1 MLCSRSLINT
11 VREWLDISPT
21 DAEDY
26 GCQGHWSKGELMF
39 GRTKGII
46 GLDIGSHAVK
56 LVVMK
61 PQRGDNPYQ
70 LTHFG
75 VAELPSE
82 SIVEGAVVRPSDVAQ
97 VIRDLLVNNKIKGSR
112 IAIAVSGHAV
122 IVRRVTMPRMAE
134 EELRESIVWEVEEY
148 IPFDVDDVNL
158 DFAILDENEEA
169 NEMDVVLVAAKR
181 DRIAEFVA
189 VIEEAGRDSVIVD
202 VDAFALQ
209 NAFELN
215 YPERQHEDVALLNIG
230 ASVINAAVL
239 EEGHPVFWR
248 DITLGVRQYVAALQR
263 EFMLDYFDAE
273 EVLRKAGSAASDEH
287 DQVDTELGGWEG
299 NEGNEGNEYSYD
311 DAGAEDTVP
320 DGAPSANGDDD
331 AVGGIRDASRDPRV
345 QEVVGEVSERLITEI
360 KKTFDFYHAQSMHE
374 RFDAIFLAGGGAH
387 VADLTAR
394 LEQRLG
400 TPVELLDPLRRVS
413 IPTKS
418 FDPEYVRAMAP
429 QAAVA
434 VGLAMRGEG

>member
-1 MLCSRSLINT
+1 
-11 VREWLDISPT
+11 
-21 DAEDY
+21 
-26 GCQGHWSKGELMF
+26 MF

-56 LVVMK
+56 LVAMK

-82 SIVEGAVVRPSDVAQ
+82 SIVEGAVVRPGDVAQ
-97 VIRDLLVNNKIKGSR
+97 AIRDLLVNNKIKGSR
-112 IAIAVSGHAV
+112 IATAVSGHAV
-122 IVRRVTMPRMAE
+122 IVRRVTMPRME
-134 EELRESIVWEVEEY
+134 EDELRESIVWEAEEY

-181 DRIAEFVA
+181 DRIDEFLA
-189 VIEEAGRDSVIVD
+189 VIEEAGRHAVVVD
-202 VDAFALQ
+202 VDAFAMQ
-209 NAFELN
+209 NAFELS
-215 YPERQHEDVALLNIG
+215 YPERQHEDVALLNMG
-230 ASVINAAVL
+230 ASVINVAVL
-239 EEGHPVFWR
+239 EEGRPVFWR

-273 EVLRKAGSAASDEH
+273 EVLRRAGSAVSADSD
-287 DQVDTELGGWEG
+287 QMDTELGGWDAE
-299 NEGNEGNEYSYD
+299 EDDDYSYD
-311 DAGAEDTVP
+311 DGAGEDTQEE
-320 DGAPSANGDDD
+320 APPASEGEGGD
-331 AVGGIRDASRDPRV
+331 VGGIRDASRDPRV

-360 KKTFDFYHAQSMHE
+360 KKTFDFYHAQSMRE

-387 VADLTAR
+387 VSDLTLR

-418 FDPEYVRAMAP
+418 FDPEYVRSIAP

>member
-1 MLCSRSLINT
+1 
-11 VREWLDISPT
+11 
-21 DAEDY
+21 
-26 GCQGHWSKGELMF
+26 MF

-56 LVVMK
+56 LVAMK

-97 VIRDLLVNNKIKGSR
+97 VIRDLLSNNKIKGSR
-112 IAIAVSGHAV
+112 IATAVSGHAV
-122 IVRRVTMPRMAE
+122 IVRRVTMPRMDE
-134 EELRESIVWEVEEY
+134 DELRESIVWEAEEY

-181 DRIAEFVA
+181 DRIDEFVA
-189 VIEEAGRDSVIVD
+189 VIEEAGRQPAIVD

-215 YPERQHEDVALLNIG
+215 YPERQHEDVALLNMG

-239 EEGHPVFWR
+239 EEGRPVFWR

-273 EVLRKAGSAASDEH
+273 EVLRRAGSGASAQDEQM
-287 DQVDTELGGWEG
+287 DAELGGWDE
-299 NEGNEGNEYSYD
+299 EADDEYSYD
-311 DAGAEDTVP
+311 EDTGDEDASFEDEAPAGGGAEE
-320 DGAPSANGDDD
+320 D

-360 KKTFDFYHAQSMHE
+360 KKTFDFYHAQSMRE

-387 VADLTAR
+387 VADLMLR

-413 IPTKS
+413 IPSKS
-418 FDPEYVRAMAP
+418 FDPEYVRSIAP

>member
-1 MLCSRSLINT
+1 
-11 VREWLDISPT
+11 
-21 DAEDY
+21 
-26 GCQGHWSKGELMF
+26 MF
-39 GRTKGII
+39 GRSKGII

-56 LVVMK
+56 LVAMK
-61 PQRGDNPYQ
+61 AQRGDNPYQ

-82 SIVEGAVVRPSDVAQ
+82 SIVEGAVVRPGDVAQ
-97 VIRDLLVNNKIKGSR
+97 VIRDLLSHNKIKGSR
-112 IAIAVSGHAV
+112 IATAVSGHAV
-122 IVRRVTMPRMAE
+122 IVRRVTMPRME
-134 EELRESIVWEVEEY
+134 EDELRESIVWEAEEY

-158 DFAILDENEEA
+158 DFAILDEGNDS

-181 DRIAEFVA
+181 DRIDEFIS
-189 VIEEAGRDSVIVD
+189 VIEEAGREPVVVD

-209 NAFELN
+209 NAFELS
-215 YPERQHEDVALLNIG
+215 YPERQHEDVALLNMG

-239 EEGHPVFWR
+239 EEGRPVFWR

-273 EVLRKAGSAASDEH
+273 EVLRRAGSAATETA
-287 DQVDTELGGWEG
+287 DQMDTELGGWNDE
-299 NEGNEGNEYSYD
+299 EDDEYTYGD
-311 DAGAEDTVP
+311 DAPGVDEAAFEADTPAAGDED
-320 DGAPSANGDDD
+320 
-331 AVGGIRDASRDPRV
+331 VGGIRDASRDPRV

-360 KKTFDFYHAQSMHE
+360 KKTFDFYHAQSMRE

-387 VADLTAR
+387 VTDLTLR

-400 TPVELLDPLRRVS
+400 TPVEQLDPLRRVS

-418 FDPEYVRAMAP
+418 FDPEYVRSIAP

-434 VGLAMRGEG
+434 VGLAMRSEA

>member
-1 MLCSRSLINT
+1 
-11 VREWLDISPT
+11 
-21 DAEDY
+21 
-26 GCQGHWSKGELMF
+26 MF
-39 GRTKGII
+39 GRSKGII

-56 LVVMK
+56 LVAMK
-61 PQRGDNPYQ
+61 PQRGNNPYQ

-75 VAELPSE
+75 VADLPSE
-82 SIVEGAVVRPSDVAQ
+82 SIVEGAVVRPGDVAQ
-97 VIRDLLVNNKIKGSR
+97 AIRDLLSQNKIKGSR
-112 IAIAVSGHAV
+112 IATAVSGHAV
-122 IVRRVTMPRMAE
+122 IVRRVTMPRMDE
-134 EELRESIVWEVEEY
+134 DELRESIVWEAEEY

-158 DFAILDENEEA
+158 DFAILDDGDDS

-181 DRIAEFVA
+181 DRIDEFIS
-189 VIEEAGRDSVIVD
+189 VIEEAGRDPVVVD

-209 NAFELN
+209 NAFELS
-215 YPERQHEDVALLNIG
+215 YPERQHEDVALLNMG

-239 EEGHPVFWR
+239 EEGRPVFWR

-273 EVLRKAGSAASDEH
+273 EVLRRAGSGSVESTE
-287 DQVDTELGGWEG
+287 QMDTELGSWDE
-299 NEGNEGNEYSYD
+299 EDDDEYSYGD
-311 DAGAEDTVP
+311 DASDAADLDDTFVPEPAEPVAAADE
-320 DGAPSANGDDD
+320 GS
-331 AVGGIRDASRDPRV
+331 GGIRDASNDPRV

-360 KKTFDFYHAQSMHE
+360 KKTFDFYHAQSMRE

-387 VADLTAR
+387 VADLTLR

-418 FDPEYVRAMAP
+418 FDPEYVRSIAP

-434 VGLAMRGEG
+434 VGLAMRSES

>member
-1 MLCSRSLINT
+1 
-11 VREWLDISPT
+11 
-21 DAEDY
+21 
-26 GCQGHWSKGELMF
+26 MF
-39 GRTKGII
+39 GRSKGII

-56 LVVMK
+56 LVAMK

-82 SIVEGAVVRPSDVAQ
+82 SIVEGAVVRPGDVAQ
-97 VIRDLLVNNKIKGSR
+97 AIRDLLGQNKIKGSR
-112 IAIAVSGHAV
+112 IATAVSGHAV
-122 IVRRVTMPRMAE
+122 IVRRVTMPRME
-134 EELRESIVWEVEEY
+134 EDELRESIVWEAEEY

-158 DFAILDENEEA
+158 DFAILDESTDS

-181 DRIAEFVA
+181 DRIDEFIS
-189 VIEEAGRDSVIVD
+189 VIEEAGREPVIVD

-209 NAFELN
+209 NAFELS
-215 YPERQHEDVALLNIG
+215 YPERQHEDVALLNMG

-239 EEGHPVFWR
+239 EEGRPVFWR

-273 EVLRKAGSAASDEH
+273 EVLRRAGSASTEAAE
-287 DQVDTELGGWEG
+287 QMDTELGGWDEDDDD
-299 NEGNEGNEYSYD
+299 EYSYGD
-311 DAGAEDTVP
+311 DAAAPVEESFEEEVP
-320 DGAPSANGDDD
+320 AADDEEG
-331 AVGGIRDASRDPRV
+331 VGGIRDASRDPRV

-360 KKTFDFYHAQSMHE
+360 KKTFDFYHAQSMRE

-387 VADLTAR
+387 VADLTMR

-418 FDPEYVRAMAP
+418 FDPEYVRSIAP

-434 VGLAMRGEG
+434 VGLAMRGEE

>member
-1 MLCSRSLINT
+1 
-11 VREWLDISPT
+11 
-21 DAEDY
+21 
-26 GCQGHWSKGELMF
+26 MF
-39 GRTKGII
+39 GRSKGII

-56 LVVMK
+56 LVAMK

-82 SIVEGAVVRPSDVAQ
+82 SIVEGAVVRPGDVAQ
-97 VIRDLLVNNKIKGSR
+97 AIRDLLSHNKIKGSR
-112 IAIAVSGHAV
+112 IATAVSGHAV
-122 IVRRVTMPRMAE
+122 IVRRVTMPRMDE
-134 EELRESIVWEVEEY
+134 DELRESIVWEAEEY

-158 DFAILDENEEA
+158 DFAILDEDKDS

-181 DRIAEFVA
+181 DRIDEFIS
-189 VIEEAGRDSVIVD
+189 VIEEAGREPVVVD

-209 NAFELN
+209 NAFELS
-215 YPERQHEDVALLNIG
+215 YPERQHEDVALLNMG

-239 EEGHPVFWR
+239 EEGRPVFWR

-273 EVLRKAGSAASDEH
+273 EVLRRAGSASAETSE
-287 DQVDTELGGWEG
+287 QMDTELGSWDE
-299 NEGNEGNEYSYD
+299 EDDDEYSYGD
-311 DAGAEDTVP
+311 DAARTDLEDTFVP
-320 DGAPSANGDDD
+320 DAAPAAADEEG
-331 AVGGIRDASRDPRV
+331 VGGIRDASRDPRV
-345 QEVVGEVSERLITEI
+345 QEVVSEVSERLITEI
-360 KKTFDFYHAQSMHE
+360 KKTFDFYHAQSMRE

-387 VADLTAR
+387 VADLTLR

-418 FDPEYVRAMAP
+418 FDPEYVRSIAP

-434 VGLAMRGEG
+434 VGLAMRSES

>member
-1 MLCSRSLINT
+1 
-11 VREWLDISPT
+11 
-21 DAEDY
+21 
-26 GCQGHWSKGELMF
+26 MF
-39 GRTKGII
+39 GRSKGIV

-56 LVVMK
+56 LVAMK

-82 SIVEGAVVRPSDVAQ
+82 SIVEGAVVRPGDVAQ
-97 VIRDLLVNNKIKGSR
+97 VIRDLLNNNKIKASR
-112 IAIAVSGHAV
+112 IATAVSGHAV
-122 IVRRVTMPRMAE
+122 IVRRVTMPRMDE
-134 EELRESIVWEVEEY
+134 DELRESIVWEAEEY

-158 DFAILDENEEA
+158 DFAILDENDDA

-181 DRIAEFVA
+181 DRIDEFIA
-189 VIEEAGRDSVIVD
+189 VIEEAGRDPVVVD

-209 NAFELN
+209 NAFELS
-215 YPERQHEDVALLNIG
+215 YPERQHEDVALLNMG
-230 ASVINAAVL
+230 ASVINVAVL
-239 EEGHPVFWR
+239 EEGRPVFWR

-273 EVLRKAGSAASDEH
+273 EVLRRAGSGAGGDNE
-287 DQVDTELGGWEG
+287 QMDTELGGWDNDDDEFT
-299 NEGNEGNEYSYD
+299 YD
-311 DAGAEDTVP
+311 DAGAEDTIE
-320 DGAPSANGDDD
+320 DSFEEETLDLGGDDGGGGGGGD
-331 AVGGIRDASRDPRV
+331 EVGGIRDASRDPRV
-345 QEVVGEVSERLITEI
+345 QEVVGEVSERLITEV
-360 KKTFDFYHAQSMHE
+360 KKTFDFYHAQSMRE

-387 VADLTAR
+387 VADLTLR

-418 FDPEYVRAMAP
+418 FDPEYVRSIAP

>member
-1 MLCSRSLINT
+1 M
-11 VREWLDISPT
+11 

-26 GCQGHWSKGELMF
+26 WRGSQGHWQKGEPMF
-39 GRTKGII
+39 GRTKGVI

-56 LVVMK
+56 LVAMK
-61 PQRGDNPYQ
+61 PDRGDNSYQ

-82 SIVEGAVVRPSDVAQ
+82 SIVEGAVVRPGDVAQ
-97 VIRDLLVNNKIKGSR
+97 VIRDLLANNKIKGGR
-112 IAIAVSGHAV
+112 IATAVSGHAV
-122 IVRRVTMPRMAE
+122 IVRRVTMPRMDE
-134 EELRESIVWEVEEY
+134 DELRESIVWEAEEY

-158 DFAILDENEEA
+158 DFAILDVNEEA
-169 NEMDVVLVAAKR
+169 NDMDVVLVAAKR
-181 DRIAEFVA
+181 DRIDEFVA
-189 VIEEAGRDSVIVD
+189 VIEEAGRDPSIVD

-215 YPERQHEDVALLNIG
+215 YPERQHEDIALLNVG

-239 EEGHPVFWR
+239 EEGRPVFWR

-273 EVLRKAGSAASDEH
+273 EVLRRAGAGGGDGNDQMDAELSGWDSDS
-287 DQVDTELGGWEG
+287 DSDSD
-299 NEGNEGNEYSYD
+299 NEYSFAD
-311 DAGAEDTVP
+311 DADGAAGSGLEDTVEEEAT
-320 DGAPSANGDDD
+320 GSDDD
-331 AVGGIRDASRDPRV
+331 AVGAIRDASRDPRV
-345 QEVVGEVSERLITEI
+345 QEIVAEVSERLITEI
-360 KKTFDFYHAQSMHE
+360 KKTFDFYHAQSMRE
-374 RFDAIFLAGGGAH
+374 RFDAIFVAGGGAH
-387 VADLTAR
+387 IADFTQR

-400 TPVELLDPLRRVS
+400 TPVELLDPFRRVS

-418 FDPEYVRAMAP
+418 FDPEYVRSVAP